1 MNLLLI
7 FSLLLFLHPVQ
18 GTSGQPEFNYL
29 KLKGHTVESTHRAR
43 YKIVINK
50 SFKPLGEF
58 QHQPSYDGIR
68 FNVSMAAF
76 SKLDQLILVHAE
88 MHTDNSGGLDYSKLA
103 PASLSGIAFTSKEQ
117 CVTAEDEPDPYS
129 NPQLRFLRD
138 KGYAMVFPMYLKQY
152 FTTSRDGRA
161 ELVLTFGQRVAS
173 CKAETINDE
182 FRKRVQDQASAAIH
196 IKRSKP
202 LYENH

>member
-1 MNLLLI
+1 
-7 FSLLLFLHPVQ
+7 
-18 GTSGQPEFNYL
+18 
-29 KLKGHTVESTHRAR
+29 
-43 YKIVINK
+43 
-50 SFKPLGEF
+50 
-58 QHQPSYDGIR
+58 
-68 FNVSMAAF
+68 MAAF
-76 SKLDQLILVHAE
+76 AKLDQLILIHAE

-117 CVTAEDEPDPYS
+117 CVTAEDEPDPDS

-173 CKAETINDE
+173 CKAKPSMTNFASECKTRRAPRYASRGASLYMKTISRLWHGWTVRGDGE
-182 FRKRVQDQASAAIH
+182 HGFRTWD
-196 IKRSKP
+196 RSP
-202 LYENH
+202 